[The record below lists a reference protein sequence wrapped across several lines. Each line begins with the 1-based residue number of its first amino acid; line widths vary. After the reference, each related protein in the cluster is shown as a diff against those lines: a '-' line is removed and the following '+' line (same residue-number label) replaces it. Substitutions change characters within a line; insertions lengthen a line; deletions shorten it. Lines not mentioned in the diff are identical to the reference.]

1 MNDLLLMKFEANLP
15 HLSEAVLITSF
26 HDAKI
31 FARRWVIR
39 DKDRDLK
46 SLLRRME
53 KADSW
58 EAAETAIHELKH
70 ALSIRGL
77 LPDALQPAQ

>member
-1 MNDLLLMKFEANLP
+1 MNDLLLMNFEANLP
-15 HLSEAVLITSF
+15 HLNDTVLITSF

-46 SLLRRME
+46 TLLRRME
-53 KADSW
+53 KVDSW
-58 EAAETAIHELKH
+58 ESAEAAIGELKQ
-70 ALSIRGL
+70 ALNSRGL
-77 LPDALQPAQ
+77 LPKALEPAE

>member
-1 MNDLLLMKFEANLP
+1 MNDFLLMNFEANLP
-15 HLSEAVLITSF
+15 RLDEAVLITSF

-46 SLLRRME
+46 TLLRRME
-53 KADSW
+53 KVDSW
-58 EAAETAIHELKH
+58 ESAEAAIRELKQ
-70 ALSIRGL
+70 ALSSRGL
-77 LPDALQPAQ
+77 LPNALMPVH